1 MRALAAALMLLT
13 SAPALAGEPE
23 PSSRLM
29 YTSIAYFRYNPIG
42 LQEAASVQQR
52 WRLVK
57 KEGMLWDPSHVSV
70 GAVTRLTPAFSTVGA
85 QVQVMP
91 LAMLQLRAA
100 YEGVGFYG
108 TFNQVHSYSDTGDA
122 WDDDTLSAAGDA
134 GLNYPTTGGELTLE
148 GRVQAKVSF
157 IAIRSTFA
165 SYRWNVK
172 LKDGATAFYDQTL
185 DVLAPNK
192 GWVHRN
198 DLDVL
203 YAGDRLSAGVR
214 WTWTN
219 PVHNTNDDA
228 DMNQHRVGAIVAY
241 AFKDDVAGAKYNKP
255 TLFLLPQ
262 WHVVHPY
269 RAGQQSN
276 QAIPTFVVGFG
287 FNGDIK
293 RKE

>member
-1 MRALAAALMLLT
+1 MRALVAALTLLL
-13 SAPALAGEPE
+13 ALPATAAEPE

-57 KEGMLWDPSHVSV
+57 KEGVLWDPSHVSV
-70 GAVTRLTPAFSTVGA
+70 GAVTRITPAFTALGA

-91 LAMLQLRAA
+91 LAMLRLRAA

-108 TFNQVHSYSDTGDA
+108 SFNQVHSYNNTGDA
-122 WDDDTLSAAGDA
+122 WDDDSLAAAGDA

-148 GRVQAKVSF
+148 GRVQAKVSV

-172 LKDGATAFYDQTL
+172 LKDGDTAFYDQTL

-198 DLDVL
+198 DFDVL

-228 DMNQHRVGAIVAY
+228 DMNQHRMGAIVAY

-262 WHVVHPY
+262 WHLVHPH
-269 RAGQQSN
+269 RAGQHSN